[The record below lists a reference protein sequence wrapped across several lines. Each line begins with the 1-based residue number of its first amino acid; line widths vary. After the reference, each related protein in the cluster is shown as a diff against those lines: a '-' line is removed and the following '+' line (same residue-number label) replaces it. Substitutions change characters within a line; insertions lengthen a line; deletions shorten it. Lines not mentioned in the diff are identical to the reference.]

1 MNPFT
6 VLVVCT
12 GNLNRS
18 ALGAALLRTWAGWYL
33 PAPLAAQVRVESAGL
48 AAPVGSHM
56 RSRSRAIAATLGADA
71 SGHRAVQI
79 TEPAIRSADL
89 MLVAEASQREQVL
102 GFVPGALKHTFTIRE
117 AGAIAGELPEWEPPS
132 SVDELRRRVATFG
145 ANRALANGAP
155 SDIID
160 PQGKDDEAYRIMA
173 REEVPAL
180 ARIASALFAMP
191 AREVV
196 AYDEAVADAAAFRF
210 GDGTVDAGTA
220 EAGGAAEAASRSRGR
235 RRW

>member
-1 MNPFT
+1 MNPDSFSA
-6 VLVVCT
+6 LVVCT

-33 PAPLAAQVRVESAGL
+33 SAPLAARVQVASAGL

-56 RSRSRAIAATLGADA
+56 RTRSRSIAATLGADA

-79 TEPAIRSADL
+79 TEAMIRTADL
-89 MLVAEASQREQVL
+89 VLVAEASQREKVL

-117 AGAIAGELPEWEPPS
+117 AGAIAGELPEWAPPS
-132 SVDELRRRVATFG
+132 SVDELRSRVAAFG

-180 ARIASALFAMP
+180 ARLAAALFGMP

-196 AYDEAVADAAAFRF
+196 AYDEAVADAAAFPF
-210 GDGTVDAGTA
+210 GELAADPGADA
-220 EAGGAAEAASRSRGR
+220 AARTRGR
-235 RRW
+235 RQA